1 MDYETLYHKKT
12 KLNNINGEEIKDL
25 LNLTF
30 VIPPI
35 FDYTI
40 FKVTEEF
47 IARPDLISLDN
58 YGTTDYT
65 DLICKI
71 NDLGNPYELNE
82 GMFIIVPD
90 PGSLSLF
97 IYTGDSID
105 EDAEISKQ
113 QNSSIPKPKT
123 KQEKR
128 SANEAVINDRRFKI
142 DKERRIAIY

>member
-1 MDYETLYHKKT
+1 MNYGTLYHKKT
-12 KLNNINGEEIKDL
+12 KYSNINGEEIKDL

-35 FDYTI
+35 FEYTV

-71 NDLGNPYELNE
+71 NNLGNPYELNE

-90 PGSLSLF
+90 PGSLDLF
-97 IYTGDSID
+97 TFSEDDID
-105 EDAEISKQ
+105 EKAELLKQ
-113 QNSSIPKPKT
+113 QGTKPKT

-128 SANEAVINDRRFKI
+128 AANEAVITDHRFKI